1 MKLTTKLLKKLI
13 KEELQNSL
21 HEEEINEG
29 DEISDEEVKAGEAF
43 AKSPMAKQV
52 FAKLDNDPKV
62 QQALQKAMGNL
73 QEADDDMDAGATA
86 TGMMLGMGV
95 AGSPTGVVK
104 MGLAG
109 AAGKALLGTV
119 GLALGV
125 TGAGAAMILTPM
137 AIGYLI
143 DKMRHKS
150 KQAADAKKP
159 KIAFDPKTG
168 RHYKVPSEK

>member
-1 MKLTTKLLKKLI
+1 MKLTTQLLKKLI

-29 DEISDEEVKAGEAF
+29 VEVSDEQIKAGEAF
-43 AKSPMAKQV
+43 AKSPIAKQV
-52 FAKLDNDPKV
+52 FAKLDQNPKV
-62 QQALQKAMGNL
+62 QQALQKAMKNL
-73 QEADDDMDAGATA
+73 QEADDDMGAGATA
-86 TGMMLGMGV
+86 TGAMLGMGL
-95 AGSPTGVVK
+95 AGSPTGAVK
-104 MGLAG
+104 MMAAG
-109 AAGKALLGTV
+109 AAGKALMGTV

-150 KQAADAKKP
+150 KKSSDK
-159 KIAFDPKTG
+159 
-168 RHYKVPSEK
+168 